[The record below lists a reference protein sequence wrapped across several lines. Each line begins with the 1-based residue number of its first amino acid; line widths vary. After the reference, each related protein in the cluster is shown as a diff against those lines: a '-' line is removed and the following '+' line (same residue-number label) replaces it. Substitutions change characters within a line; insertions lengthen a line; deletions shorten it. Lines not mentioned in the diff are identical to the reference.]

1 MSDLKIQT
9 MSVLPLIPSS
19 KHSTRNSGT
28 REPHDTGAGG
38 KDHKDKGL
46 SNRGPLDKLDLSAQ
60 RHYHAHDH
68 SITAHEW

>member
-38 KDHKDKGL
+38 KDHKDKKDYQTG
-46 SNRGPLDKLDLSAQ
+46 GP
-60 RHYHAHDH
+60 
-68 SITAHEW
+68 